1 MSVAAWSVAWQVL
14 VAATCVAYFGL
25 AFMISRRAFE
35 ELWQMFRDL
44 EVPDDDRPPSR
55 D

>member
-25 AFMISRRAFE
+25 AITISRRAFA
-35 ELWQMFRDL
+35 ELWQMFHDL
-44 EVPDDDRPPSR
+44 EVSDDDRPPSS